1 MPSRMGASSP
11 LNSLIRRT
19 SWKLL
24 WLPRR
29 SCSQRSL
36 LRSGLKGIT
45 CLSMLVGVGVEMEW
59 RVDLHHHRQVYE
71 TCAPLFVL
79 RHRNGASRSART
91 FVSSSSGKRLCYLSY
106 RGEIGTP
113 GQS

>member
-1 MPSRMGASSP
+1 MASTALMLTKELIEIGPQRDHLPFNGVVWVSSP
-11 LNSLIRRT
+11 LRNA
-19 SWKLL
+19 
-24 WLPRR
+24 
-29 SCSQRSL
+29 
-36 LRSGLKGIT
+36 GLESKPA
-45 CLSMLVGVGVEMEW
+45 MKWMW

>member
-1 MPSRMGASSP
+1 MVVVA
-11 LNSLIRRT
+11 
-19 SWKLL
+19 
-24 WLPRR
+24 
-29 SCSQRSL
+29 
-36 LRSGLKGIT
+36 
-45 CLSMLVGVGVEMEW
+45 VGSKWMW
-59 RVDLHHHRQVYE
+59 RVDLHHHQQVYE